1 MFKSLKSFFV
11 GLARSIRLRRS
22 GWAQQPSC
30 LVLIF
35 SAFYIG
41 LKGNENCFSLPPTP
55 LDIDVW
61 AAIVVD
67 GSLITFTQE
76 VARDRQPMWGT
87 RSQITSIYHR
97 LFDCLVVSDSSESEH
112 GVFYTSTLGVLH
124 TGVSMRAC
132 PHYHQQCVH
141 RQHSNIKHDYD
152 NFMCKILIM
161 FKLVYHEAGLSP
173 RANHISGIED
183 TLRMSWFGAKPG
195 IGTYRNCQHRQQRQM
210 TGCIR
215 DIRSIREMDTRYLRY
230 PGNLRYQ
237 R

>member
-1 MFKSLKSFFV
+1 MFKSLRSFFV

-55 LDIDVW
+55 LYIDVW

-87 RSQITSIYHR
+87 RLQITSIYHR

-173 RANHISGIED
+173 RANHTVYVYPHVPVHVPAHLYNF
-183 TLRMSWFGAKPG
+183 TL
-195 IGTYRNCQHRQQRQM
+195 
-210 TGCIR
+210 
-215 DIRSIREMDTRYLRY
+215 
-230 PGNLRYQ
+230 
-237 R
+237 